1 MRIPPL
7 TAAFVLSKPNPSFNR
22 NICVY
27 ISSNGY
33 APNYDPRDD
42 SWGSRGPVPA
52 DDFQDGPG
60 GDQRLYDERMNDDYY
75 YDDPSF
81 GPQQQGYQQ
90 DYEYQEDRRGPP
102 PPPNSNF
109 DFRRQDQFEPQSYV
123 DEQGRRQQPPHM
135 QYDPNFEQPVY
146 PPQDSFDEV
155 PPPGNYYDETRGGYQ
170 RQYQQQFQDDFA
182 RPGDD
187 NGYEYQ
193 QEDGYRYNTPRPPPP
208 PQQFDNDKTFDR
220 RQSPQYEDP
229 ANNYF
234 EDGQRGQY
242 DHTQPQGY
250 EQNSRPRP
258 PYRALQR
265 RQQRPPLPRTDLVQN
280 DSPFE
285 YDPVDERMD
294 RMMSSFPRSGSDIM
308 DQMMSEMMTK
318 TRMMDEMLDRFN
330 SQMNAGMMNAQGDQ
344 PPLDEFRLMDEA
356 LEYLNTDA
364 EVTDV
369 LGNGIQLGPPFSRSS
384 SSEMVNGI
392 STSRLQ
398 LGIPI
403 RGSRGE
409 GRAMLFADDE
419 GITQIGLDAKGHD
432 SLIDVNLDGT
442 RTRSNSKA
450 KDEEVIDATVVDNG
464 VDKETD

>member
-1 MRIPPL
+1 
-7 TAAFVLSKPNPSFNR
+7 
-22 NICVY
+22 
-27 ISSNGY
+27 
-33 APNYDPRDD
+33 
-42 SWGSRGPVPA
+42 
-52 DDFQDGPG
+52 
-60 GDQRLYDERMNDDYY
+60 
-75 YDDPSF
+75 
-81 GPQQQGYQQ
+81 
-90 DYEYQEDRRGPP
+90 
-102 PPPNSNF
+102 
-109 DFRRQDQFEPQSYV
+109 
-123 DEQGRRQQPPHM
+123 
-135 QYDPNFEQPVY
+135 
-146 PPQDSFDEV
+146 
-155 PPPGNYYDETRGGYQ
+155 
-170 RQYQQQFQDDFA
+170 
-182 RPGDD
+182 
-187 NGYEYQ
+187 
-193 QEDGYRYNTPRPPPP
+193 
-208 PQQFDNDKTFDR
+208 
-220 RQSPQYEDP
+220 
-229 ANNYF
+229 
-234 EDGQRGQY
+234 
-242 DHTQPQGY
+242 
-250 EQNSRPRP
+250 
-258 PYRALQR
+258 
-265 RQQRPPLPRTDLVQN
+265 
-280 DSPFE
+280 
-285 YDPVDERMD
+285 
-294 RMMSSFPRSGSDIM
+294 MMSSFPRSGSDIM

-330 SQMNAGMMNAQGDQ
+330 SQMNAGTMNARGDQ